1 VGQSCAILNSVNI
14 MGAPQDN
21 AWMDIP
27 FVTPVRNNW
36 TSFSASDHAMLARL
50 ARAIGMFGGL

>member
-1 VGQSCAILNSVNI
+1 
-14 MGAPQDN
+14 
-21 AWMDIP
+21 MDIP

-36 TSFSASDHAMLARL
+36 ISFSASDRAILARL